1 MDNFELWAFL
11 FVPCNLPYLF
21 PYACTEHV
29 VQMLEGTVG
38 EEGTADLARARVQ
51 AYFQQLRETLQLQE
65 AAAMT
70 AVDTHIRE
78 RLCSLRQLQ
87 EDLSTSLSQVTT

>member
-1 MDNFELWAFL
+1 
-11 FVPCNLPYLF
+11 
-21 PYACTEHV
+21 
-29 VQMLEGTVG
+29 MLEGTGG
-38 EEGTADLARARVQ
+38 EGGTADLARARVQ
-51 AYFQQLRETLQLQE
+51 TYFQQLRETLQLQE